1 MLVFLLVKCLL
12 SQHLIYTT
20 NTLLL
25 TLLHKITI
33 YYHTINHSSLDLISC
48 LFIKPKNKNVNY
60 GQNPKGWFNSIA
72 GVVRRQF
79 ASYIRLNLAKNEN
92 EGEENSLPPSN
103 ISRQNNEKKYNFLR
117 YDNSNNVFRTTI
129 NSTSTTT
136 TTNTTS
142 TDTQSQLQQHGASHL
157 NVSENKTRQYPLPL
171 QPLSSASAS
180 ISTSSSSASGGP
192 STVATAA
199 CATQN
204 GQEHQLKGIDR
215 RHRSPDPPP
224 RLNRGQSPM
233 LLRKNLYELQQNS
246 PKLQQRR

>member
-1 MLVFLLVKCLL
+1 MLTVTTSNLHDKHAFTNFVAQNHK
-12 SQHLIYTT
+12 YTT
-20 NTLLL
+20 
-25 TLLHKITI
+25 TI
-33 YYHTINHSSLDLISC
+33 HHSSLDLISC
-48 LFIKPKNKNVNY
+48 LFKIKNVNY

-92 EGEENSLPPSN
+92 EGEENALPPSN

-136 TTNTTS
+136 MTNTTS
-142 TDTQSQLQQHGASHL
+142 TDTQSQFQQHGASHL
-157 NVSENKTRQYPLPL
+157 NVNENKTRQYPLPL
-171 QPLSSASAS
+171 QPLSSASTS

-192 STVATAA
+192 STVAAA
-199 CATQN
+199 GTTQN
-204 GQEHQLKGIDR
+204 GQDHQFKGIDR